1 LHNGR
6 QPQKTY
12 GVTLSET
19 RLGQIIRREGF
30 RLLTARPRHYRQD
43 TQAQDIFKKSSP
55 VSWRQLCP
63 DIPEK
68 ISKSGGLTKRG
79 SARKQN

>member
-1 LHNGR
+1 MHGVVRWRLCDLCGWLHE
-6 QPQKTY
+6 TY

-43 TQAQDIFKKSSP
+43 TQAQDIFKRAP
-55 VSWRQLCP
+55 RCH
-63 DIPEK
+63 
-68 ISKSGGLTKRG
+68 GGNHVQTSRKRYRNLVG
-79 SARKQN
+79 

>member
-1 LHNGR
+1 MASERRHQQALQKTAHDHTSPWVRKLLHNGR

-43 TQAQDIFKKSSP
+43 TQAQDI
-55 VSWRQLCP
+55 
-63 DIPEK
+63 
-68 ISKSGGLTKRG
+68 
-79 SARKQN
+79 